1 MAHHAPQFVKVWFD
15 ILTPKQLLFF
25 DQTIRRL
32 KRDHEVLC
40 TSRRY
45 GEVYRLAKIRGADV
59 VSVGSFG
66 GPTLY
71 SKLRASIVR
80 LRGLLPL
87 IRDFSPDV
95 AVSFCSPEAARISFG
110 LGVRHIGFTD
120 TPYSP
125 VLRLCLPL
133 SQKLLTPWLVSLDDM
148 SGMGIPKKDII
159 QYKAIDAAITLQA
172 SRTKPGRLPMGRHKT
187 NILIRAVE
195 EQAAYHSVSHIT
207 VPIVQ
212 RIATEFADA
221 NIVVVT
227 RYPEQRSAFRKIL
240 SNRVRVIGM
249 SYDGRDLLD
258 STNVFVGSG
267 GTMTAESALLGVPTI
282 SYNAVPNVVEQFLV
296 SRELAVR
303 ETEPAG
309 VVSRIRTLLE
319 SKYDWEKRAKQ
330 TRSMME
336 DPYPKLLGALQA

>member
-1 MAHHAPQFVKVWFD
+1 MAHNGTHLVKIWFD

-25 DQTIRRL
+25 DQMIHRL
-32 KRDHEVLC
+32 KKDHEVLC

-45 GEVYRLAKIRGADV
+45 GEVSRLVRIRGADV
-59 VSVGSFG
+59 VFVGSFG

-71 SKLRASIVR
+71 SKLRASAVR
-80 LRGLLPL
+80 LNGLLPL

-95 AVSFCSPEAARISFG
+95 TVSFCSPEAARISFG

-148 SGMGIPKKDII
+148 SDMGIPKKDII

-172 SRTKPGRLPMGRHKT
+172 SRIEPSRLPISHHKT
-187 NILIRAVE
+187 NILVRAVE
-195 EQAAYHSVSHIT
+195 EQAAYRNTSHIT
-207 VPIVQ
+207 IPIVQ
-212 RIATEFADA
+212 QIAAKFTDA
-221 NIVVVT
+221 NIVVIT
-227 RYPEQRSAFRKIL
+227 RYPEQHSTFRKTF
-240 SNRVRVIGM
+240 SNRVRVIRM
-249 SYDGRDLLD
+249 SHDGRDLLD
-258 STNVFVGSG
+258 NADVFVGSG

-282 SYNAVPNVVEQFLV
+282 SYNAVSNVVEQFLV
-296 SRELAVR
+296 SQGLAVR

-319 SKYDWEKRAKQ
+319 SKYDWKARAKQ
-330 TRSMME
+330 TRSKME
-336 DPYPKLLGALQA
+336 DPYPKLLDVLQT